1 MKTVKEKLYNYE
13 QQPPDKIWVT
23 VRNRISGAKTIEFK
37 PRRKRIRIIALSSAA
52 AAIIALVIIS
62 TVFKTN
68 PPENP
73 LNPAQTT
80 KILSPRQKEIMVK
93 NYQALESIIQ
103 APENKKLVTSREV
116 SHSKDL
122 KYITIS
128 GPEGEPVKISP
139 KVATLIISADGGNP
153 PRPVWNQK
161 INKWQHIMLTN
172 NITPTSGNLIDI
184 IQKAS
189 NTIE

>member
-13 QQPPDKIWVT
+13 QRPPDEIWVN
-23 VRNRISGAKTIEFK
+23 VRDRISGAKTIEFK
-37 PRRKRIRIIALSSAA
+37 PHRKQIRIIALSSAA

-68 PPENP
+68 PIENP

-80 KILSPRQKEIMVK
+80 KSLSPRQKEIMVK
-93 NYQALESIIQ
+93 NYQALESIIK
-103 APENKKLVTSREV
+103 APENKKLVTSMEV
-116 SHSKDL
+116 SHSEDL

-139 KVATLIISADGGNP
+139 KVATLIISADGENP
-153 PRPVWNQK
+153 PKPVWNQK

>member
-1 MKTVKEKLYNYE
+1 M
-13 QQPPDKIWVT
+13 
-23 VRNRISGAKTIEFK
+23 
-37 PRRKRIRIIALSSAA
+37 
-52 AAIIALVIIS
+52 
-62 TVFKTN
+62 
-68 PPENP
+68 
-73 LNPAQTT
+73 
-80 KILSPRQKEIMVK
+80 
-93 NYQALESIIQ
+93 
-103 APENKKLVTSREV
+103 EV
-116 SHSKDL
+116 SHSEDL

-139 KVATLIISADGGNP
+139 KVATLIISADGENP
-153 PRPVWNQK
+153 PKPVWNQK